1 MSALLAD
8 KALQKLIMTATGQ
21 TLYMVGL
28 SLAIALAVGVPL
40 GVLLVVTAPGHILP
54 RQQLNAILSSI
65 VNTGRSIP
73 FVILLFLLM
82 PITKLLVGVS
92 IGTRGAIFPLAVAAV
107 PFVARV
113 VENSLREIEPGVIE
127 AAESMGASPLQ
138 IIAKVLLPEA
148 WPALLLGFTLTAI
161 NLVGYSAMAGAI
173 GGGGLGD
180 IAIRYGYQRFRNDV
194 LLETVV
200 ILIVLVQVTQSV
212 GNSLAL
218 KASKGQRR
226 LE

>member
-1 MSALLAD
+1 
-8 KALQKLIMTATGQ
+8 
-21 TLYMVGL
+21 
-28 SLAIALAVGVPL
+28 
-40 GVLLVVTAPGHILP
+40 
-54 RQQLNAILSSI
+54 
-65 VNTGRSIP
+65 
-73 FVILLFLLM
+73 
-82 PITKLLVGVS
+82 
-92 IGTRGAIFPLAVAAV
+92 
-107 PFVARV
+107 
-113 VENSLREIEPGVIE
+113 
-127 AAESMGASPLQ
+127 MGASPLQ